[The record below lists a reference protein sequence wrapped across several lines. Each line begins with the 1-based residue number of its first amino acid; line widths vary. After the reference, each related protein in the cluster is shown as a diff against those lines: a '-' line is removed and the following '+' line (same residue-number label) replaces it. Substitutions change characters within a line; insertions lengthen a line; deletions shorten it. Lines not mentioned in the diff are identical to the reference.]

1 MAVLA
6 LTDEPGAWGAL
17 AKELGAEVLEAMGL
31 SAGLSRLGESWD
43 LVLLDGSLGVPVLP
57 LVERLSAH
65 GHAVVI
71 VSRTPTLELT
81 IQAMAR
87 GAVDVLDFPPD
98 AGRVRAMLESCAG
111 AAGVA
116 VVGVT
121 PAAAGAGAGE
131 AVSATG
137 AAPVSP
143 RTRVVGQSRALL
155 EAFRTIARVADS
167 TATVLLRGESGTG
180 KELLARVLH
189 EQSSRSQRAFV
200 AVNCAAIPENL
211 LESEL
216 FGHERGAFTGALA
229 KRIGRIERASGG
241 TLFLDEIGDM
251 SLALQAKILR
261 ALQEREVER
270 VGGEAPI
277 RVDVRLIAATNR
289 DLEADVAAGRF
300 REDLYYRL
308 AVVPVELPPLRARDD
323 DVRLLAEYYLRRA
336 AQEHGR
342 PASRIDAGALRLLRA
357 YPWPGNVRQLRNAM
371 ERAVLLADG
380 AVIRAAHLPAEV
392 RTPAPESG
400 DGFSAWGTLAE
411 VEKRYIARVLDQTGG
426 HMAHAAEV
434 LGIHRNT
441 LRRKLEGYGMTS
453 IGAQAGSDAP

>member
-6 LTDEPGAWGAL
+6 LTEEPGAWRAL
-17 AKELGAEVLEAMGL
+17 ATELGDEVLEAMKL
-31 SAGLSRLGESWD
+31 SAGLSRLGERWD
-43 LVLLDGSLGVPVLP
+43 LVLVDGNMTVPVLP

-81 IQAMAR
+81 LQAMAR
-87 GAVDVLDFPPD
+87 GAVDVLDFPPQ
-98 AGRVRAMLESCAG
+98 AARVRAMLESCGGVAGGPVEAVAAAPEAGVTGGRG
-111 AAGVA
+111 AAA
-116 VVGVT
+116 W
-121 PAAAGAGAGE
+121 AGGGATSG
-131 AVSATG
+131 TQ
-137 AAPVSP
+137 
-143 RTRVVGQSRALL
+143 VVGQSRALL

-180 KELLARVLH
+180 KELLAQVLH
-189 EQSSRSQRAFV
+189 EQSSRSQRPFV

-229 KRIGRIERASGG
+229 RRIGRIERASGG

-323 DVRLLAEYYLRRA
+323 DVRLLAEYYVCRA
-336 AQEHGR
+336 AREHDR
-342 PASRIDAGALRLLRA
+342 PARRLDASALRLLRSYA
-357 YPWPGNVRQLRNAM
+357 WPGNVRQLRNAM

-392 RTPAPESG
+392 RTPALESG
-400 DGFSAWGTLAE
+400 DGFSAYGTLAD

-441 LRRKLEGYGMTS
+441 LRRKLEAYGM
-453 IGAQAGSDAP
+453 A